1 MSLSFPDYQDFD
13 TQNDLTP
20 IPLLA
25 DSLRIPV
32 EQAVSEYIGERWA
45 VKQFRDMHDFSSH
58 PSAIFSDEA
67 YSVFVKFSQAANGLE
82 QFETELKSLRFLNEL
97 AGILIPTPIGNVAVE
112 GGVIM
117 VVEAVTAVERTSL
130 QWRQIGQTLAQIHRV
145 KGKAYGLDSHN
156 YFGPFYQDNRP
167 MSDWS
172 TFYAERRLFPRL
184 MGAINAGHLPTAAI
198 QQVEKLISRLPN
210 LCGPAVTPTLLH
222 GDAQHHN
229 FISTAEGAV
238 VIDPAVYYGHPEI
251 DLAYVNYFH
260 PMPEDVFLG
269 YQEELPIDAGFYERR
284 DLWRVYGYLAAVEVE
299 GAPYLGKLLD
309 AVQKYL

>member
-1 MSLSFPDYQDFD
+1 MNLPFPDIQNFD
-13 TQNDLTP
+13 PKNGTPP

-25 DSLRIPV
+25 DSLRIPI
-32 EQAVSEYIGERWA
+32 EHAVSETIGEKWT
-45 VKQFRDMHDFSSH
+45 VKQFRDMNDFSSH
-58 PSAIFSDEA
+58 PSAIFSDVS
-67 YSVFVKFSQAANGLE
+67 YSVFVKFSKAANGLE
-82 QFETELKSLRFLNEL
+82 QFETELKSLRLLHEL

-112 GGVIM
+112 GGVVM
-117 VVEAVTAVERTSL
+117 VLEAVRSVERTST

-145 KGKAYGLDSHN
+145 KGKVYGLDSHN
-156 YFGPFYQDNRP
+156 YFGPLYQDNRP

-184 MGAINAGHLPTAAI
+184 MGAINAGHMPTSAI
-198 QQVEKLISRLPN
+198 QQVEKLIARLPN
-210 LCGPAVTPTLLH
+210 LCGPEVAPTLLH

-229 FISTAEGAV
+229 FVSTAEGAV
-238 VIDPAVYYGHPEI
+238 VIDPAVYYGNPEI
-251 DLAYVNYFH
+251 DLAYVDYFH
-260 PMPEDVFLG
+260 PMPEDVLLG
-269 YQEELPIDAGFYERR
+269 YQELLPIDPGFPERR